1 MRVAEI
7 QRNTPLTSHSICVNK
22 SALALVCNY
31 VGFSLVYDKE
41 LHLSIEL
48 PLFLVKLYCK
58 CCYRHIYLILIG
70 VTSVYLMDCGIHGGV
85 RLEFISCNVTS
96 TPNNQVEWPEMK
108 FEKIVA

>member
-31 VGFSLVYDKE
+31 VGLFLMYDKDNA
-41 LHLSIEL
+41 
-48 PLFLVKLYCK
+48 LFLVKLYCK

-70 VTSVYLMDCGIHGGV
+70 VKSMYLMDYGIHGGV

-108 FEKIVA
+108 IEKIVA